1 MKKTITESQLQKLIR
16 MKIREQETTKEF
28 EEKLDA
34 KQREIQELKNDIQV
48 INDTLKK
55 AEETQK
61 IMEKITEVMDLKG
74 FVNEKELE
82 EIKAGK
88 QI

>member
-1 MKKTITESQLQKLIR
+1 
-16 MKIREQETTKEF
+16 MKIKEQETTKDF
-28 EEKLDA
+28 EEKLDS
-34 KQREIQELKNDIQV
+34 KQQAIKELKNDIQV

-55 AEETQK
+55 AEETQN
-61 IMEKITEVMDLKG
+61 IMEKINEVMDLKG